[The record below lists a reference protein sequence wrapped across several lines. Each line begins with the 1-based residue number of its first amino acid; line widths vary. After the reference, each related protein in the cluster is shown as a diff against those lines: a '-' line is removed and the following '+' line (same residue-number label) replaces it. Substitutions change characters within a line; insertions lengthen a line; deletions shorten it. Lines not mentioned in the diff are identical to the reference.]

1 MRKYISRLFAV
12 LVLTA
17 AIAPIAASAQTA
29 APTAPKPYVVEWLYR
44 VQYGH
49 KDEWWGL
56 FRKYQIA
63 ALDREQQ
70 LGYITSYTV
79 YGPSLH
85 TSEDGRWDYR
95 IVINYKDQSSS
106 THEGEVLRELFP
118 DQATLRKEEN
128 RRWELTANHYDLP
141 IHTIDPH
148 AE

>member
-1 MRKYISRLFAV
+1 MRKSISHLFSV
-12 LVLTA
+12 LVLTVS
-17 AIAPIAASAQTA
+17 I
-29 APTAPKPYVVEWLYR
+29 APTATFAQSAPAAKPYTVEWLYR

-49 KDEWWGL
+49 KDEWWSI

-79 YGPSLH
+79 YAPSLH

-95 IVINYKDQSSS
+95 IVINFKDQAAS
-106 THEGEVLRELFP
+106 THEGELIHELFP
-118 DQATLRKEEN
+118 DKSSLQKEEN
-128 RRWELTANHYDLP
+128 RRWELTTNHYDLP
-141 IHTIDPH
+141 IHTVDPH

>member
-1 MRKYISRLFAV
+1 MRKSISRLFAA

-17 AIAPIAASAQTA
+17 AIMPIAASAQTA
-29 APTAPKPYVVEWLYR
+29 APTVPKPYVVEWLYR

-49 KDEWWGL
+49 KDEWWSL

-95 IVINYKDQSSS
+95 VTIVFKSA
-106 THEGEVLRELFP
+106 
-118 DQATLRKEEN
+118 ATLSRSGHSPQRRKPPMGAH
-128 RRWELTANHYDLP
+128 RQSLRSSH
-141 IHTIDPH
+141 PH
-148 AE
+148 HRPAR

>member
-1 MRKYISRLFAV
+1 MRKSISRLFAA

-17 AIAPIAASAQTA
+17 AIAPIAVTAQTT
-29 APTAPKPYVVEWLYR
+29 APITPKPYVVEWLYR

-49 KDEWWGL
+49 KDEWWSL

-95 IVINYKDQSSS
+95 IVINYKDQPSS

-118 DQATLRKEEN
+118 DQATLRREEN

>member
-1 MRKYISRLFAV
+1 MRKQIFFFLLIF
-12 LVLTA
+12 A
-17 AIAPIAASAQTA
+17 AIAPLSTA
-29 APTAPKPYVVEWLYR
+29 LPQSPVTPKPYIVEWVYR

-49 KDEWWGL
+49 KDEWWTL

-70 LGYITSYTV
+70 LGYIASYTV
-79 YGPSLH
+79 FGPSLH
-85 TSEDGRWDYR
+85 TSEDSRWDYR
-95 IVINYKDQSSS
+95 IVIDYKDQSSS
-106 THEGEVLRELFP
+106 AHEGEVLRELFP

-141 IHTIDPH
+141 IHIVDPH

>member
-1 MRKYISRLFAV
+1 MRPFLTRLFAA
-12 LVLTA
+12 LIFS
-17 AIAPIAASAQTA
+17 AIAAPITHAQSAAEPA
-29 APTAPKPYVVEWLYR
+29 APKPYLVEWLYR

-49 KDEWWGL
+49 KDEWWAL

-79 YGPSLH
+79 YAPGLH
-85 TSEDGRWDYR
+85 TAEDGRWDYR
-95 IVINYKDQSSS
+95 IVIAYKDPSSA
-106 THEGEVLRELFP
+106 THEGEVLRQLFP

-128 RRWELTANHYDLP
+128 RRWELTSNHYDLP
-141 IHTIDPH
+141 IHAIDPH

>member
-1 MRKYISRLFAV
+1 MRKQIFFFL
-12 LVLTA
+12 LILA
-17 AIAPIAASAQTA
+17 AIAPLSTAVAQSPVTS
-29 APTAPKPYVVEWLYR
+29 KPYIVEWVYR

-49 KDEWWGL
+49 KDEWWTL

-79 YGPSLH
+79 FGPSLH
-85 TSEDGRWDYR
+85 TSEDSRWDYR

-118 DQATLRKEEN
+118 DQAALRKEEN

-141 IHTIDPH
+141 IHTVDPH

>member
-1 MRKYISRLFAV
+1 MRTSITRLFAA
-12 LVLTA
+12 LILATTATPLTHA
-17 AIAPIAASAQTA
+17 QSAE
-29 APTAPKPYVVEWLYR
+29 PKPYLVEWLYR

-49 KDEWWGL
+49 KDEWWSL

-79 YGPSLH
+79 YAPGLH

-95 IVINYKDQSSS
+95 IVIAYKDQSSS
-106 THEGEVLRELFP
+106 THEGEVLRQLFP
-118 DQATLRKEEN
+118 DQAVLRKEEN
-128 RRWELTANHYDLP
+128 RRWELTSNHYDLP
-141 IHTIDPH
+141 IHAIDPH